1 MERWSGRG
9 GLVSVSGSG
18 GGMADA
24 GGLGRWG
31 VEGDGGPCG
40 GLEEVIW
47 EGVRGVRRLEQ

>member
-1 MERWSGRG
+1 MERRSGCG

-24 GGLGRWG
+24 RGLGRWG
-31 VEGDGGPCG
+31 VEGDRGPCG

-47 EGVRGVRRLEQ
+47 EGV